1 MAKYDLGQV
10 VGPQGPKGETGE
22 VGPQGPQGV
31 QGVKGDTGPQ
41 GPKGEQGETGP
52 RGTQGIQGTKGDT
65 GPQGPKGDQGP
76 QGAKGETGPRGLQ
89 GETGA
94 QGPQGLQGPK
104 GDQGPQGLQGPKGDA
119 GESAYTAAAHAGYSG
134 TETDFNQALAQAPG
148 HLADAVKHVT
158 SAEKAAWNGKAP
170 ANHSHA
176 YSAITEKPATFAPSA
191 HKATHVTGG
200 ADAITPGEIGAATA
214 SHTHAPSAIQ
224 QDASNRFVTDAEKTA
239 WNGKANASHT
249 HDAGS
254 IASGTLPVERGGTG
268 ANTSKLAL
276 QNLGGVYKYTTTATI
291 GTSWSTSTPYM
302 QTITLAG
309 SGIKSTSTVIVDV
322 VLSSDM
328 ASNKL
333 KLEAWGKITRITT
346 SSISLMVYCDNDK
359 PTVSIPINVIV
370 LNS

>member
-134 TETDFNQALAQAPG
+134 TETEFNHALAYVPD
-148 HLADAVKHVT
+148 HLV
-158 SAEKAAWNGKAP
+158 
-170 ANHSHA
+170 
-176 YSAITEKPATFAPSA
+176 
-191 HKATHVTGG
+191 
-200 ADAITPGEIGAATA
+200 
-214 SHTHAPSAIQ
+214 
-224 QDASNRFVTDAEKTA
+224 
-239 WNGKANASHT
+239 
-249 HDAGS
+249 
-254 IASGTLPVERGGTG
+254 
-268 ANTSKLAL
+268 
-276 QNLGGVYKYTTTATI
+276 TI
-291 GTSWSTSTPYM
+291 GTADRQGHVKLSDSIDSGYAAWDGYAATPEAVRQAVIIANYK
-302 QTITLAG
+302 APKDH
-309 SGIKSTSTVIVDV
+309 KSTTNEYGLGSSEYYGHVA
-322 VLSSDM
+322 LSDDIPDDM
-328 ASNKL
+328 APHPGLN
-333 KLEAWGKITRITT
+333 EAVAATPTAVKKAYDFAAGKATT
-346 SSISLMVYCDNDK
+346 KNYTGTLTASGWTGSAAPYSQSVTVTGLSAGAGGAVGVADSATDAQYQAAVEAQLRKSAQAVNSVTVKAYGDK
-359 PTVSIPINVIV
+359 PTVDIPIAVSAV
-370 LNS
+370 W